1 MRHQT
6 PSCKSNHH
14 TTNTHVLYIISFETN
29 ETLRHGGS
37 GVIYLLSIFEIL
49 HRKSASEGKR
59 ACLSVSCV
67 SPQVWVK
74 SLVCFVA
81 ISRFSKFYPPRYMR
95 RYCTW
100 WSVFAVCQNPRS
112 SSRHAGRKQT
122 DKIQSP
128 SLHQGSSLR
137 CKVNTWPLRG

>member
-1 MRHQT
+1 MRGT
-6 PSCKSNHH
+6 RIRYEYIKTFPPSLTNNLEYYS
-14 TTNTHVLYIISFETN
+14 TRFSTNTHVLYIISFETN

-74 SLVCFVA
+74 SFVA
-81 ISRFSKFYPPRYMR
+81 GDK
-95 RYCTW
+95 TL
-100 WSVFAVCQNPRS
+100 RS
-112 SSRHAGRKQT
+112 ER
-122 DKIQSP
+122 
-128 SLHQGSSLR
+128 
-137 CKVNTWPLRG
+137 